1 MPYKSSGRIYRND
14 SYFMDSGDGL
24 FKQMK
29 EAKVLR
35 FSLYLFLSVLFI
47 FAVHKAYYNSKNEM
61 ILEKNKDI
69 IPLQEEVQELFD
81 DIDFWYEVVTIE
93 KKGGN
98 SRICFLIYEET

>member
-93 KKGGN
+93 KKGK
-98 SRICFLIYEET
+98 